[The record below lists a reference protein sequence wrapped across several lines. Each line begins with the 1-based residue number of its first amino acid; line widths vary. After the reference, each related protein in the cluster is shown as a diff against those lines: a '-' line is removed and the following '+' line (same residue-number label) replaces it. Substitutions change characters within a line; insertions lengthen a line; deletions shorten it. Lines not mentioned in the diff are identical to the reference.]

1 MNTSDR
7 MSLDTVEVFESTST
21 NFVQKSLPTSCQRLM
36 VPMDQIGRINAQTQV
51 SRVWVISPNPSEI
64 KEIPTSIDE
73 KITANSILFITFIL
87 SKNYYITNIQKN
99 SDNSKSNQEPFQST
113 TSFFYKDSGFF

>member
-51 SRVWVISPNPSEI
+51 SRVWVTSPNPSEI